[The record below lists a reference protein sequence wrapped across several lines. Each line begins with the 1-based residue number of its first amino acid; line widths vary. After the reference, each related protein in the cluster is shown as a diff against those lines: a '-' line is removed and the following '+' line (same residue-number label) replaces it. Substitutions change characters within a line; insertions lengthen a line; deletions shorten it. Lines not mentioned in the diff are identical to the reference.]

1 MHTVSR
7 ASAPTQRRPLALLA
21 LLAVVFSTMVASTTM
36 AAEKRPPNIIIIF
49 TDDQGYADVGVFG
62 AKGFETPNL
71 DRMAREGR
79 MFTHWYAAQPVCSA
93 SRAGLL
99 TGCYPNRIGIH
110 GALGPNNTHGLSD
123 KEMTIAEVC
132 KQKGYATA
140 AYGKWH
146 LGHHKQ
152 FLPVH
157 HGFDDYFGLPYSNDM
172 WPFHPTAGARF
183 PDLPLIEDDK
193 VVKAKVTGEDQ
204 KLITAWY
211 TGRAVEFIDKNKNKP
226 FFLYVPH
233 SMPHVPLY
241 VSGKFK
247 GSSEQGLYGDVIQEI
262 DWSVGE
268 ILKAVKRNGL
278 DENTLVIYT
287 SDNGP
292 WVSYGDH
299 SGSALPLREA
309 KGTAW
314 EGGVREPTIMR
325 WPGRVPAG
333 TVCDTPA
340 MNIDLLPTV
349 AHLVGAK
356 LPKHKIDGRNVWPLI
371 AGEKGAKNPHEGYW
385 FYYKQNE
392 LHAVTMGKWKLYL
405 PHTYR
410 TMGSTAGGTGG
421 TPTRY
426 LSAKVTKPELYNLA
440 DDMSE
445 TVDLAAKYPEVV
457 KRLERFAEKARA
469 ELGDRLTKR
478 KGSGVRAPG
487 QVAEAPQP
495 KKPAPG
501 NTKPKGKGKPVAK
514 KTTTPEGL
522 KPGEYAIKKEAGLVY
537 VTGEIHNQ
545 SAHDQKSIQ
554 VQFDLFDKQGKRL
567 GETSDFI
574 GNLTA
579 DATWTFRCLVLQKD
593 AATVKFARIERR

>member
-1 MHTVSR
+1 
-7 ASAPTQRRPLALLA
+7 
-21 LLAVVFSTMVASTTM
+21 
-36 AAEKRPPNIIIIF
+36 
-49 TDDQGYADVGVFG
+49 
-62 AKGFETPNL
+62 
-71 DRMAREGR
+71 
-79 MFTHWYAAQPVCSA
+79 
-93 SRAGLL
+93 
-99 TGCYPNRIGIH
+99 
-110 GALGPNNTHGLSD
+110 
-123 KEMTIAEVC
+123 
-132 KQKGYATA
+132 
-140 AYGKWH
+140 
-146 LGHHKQ
+146 
-152 FLPVH
+152 
-157 HGFDDYFGLPYSNDM
+157 
-172 WPFHPTAGARF
+172 
-183 PDLPLIEDDK
+183 
-193 VVKAKVTGEDQ
+193 
-204 KLITAWY
+204 
-211 TGRAVEFIDKNKNKP
+211 
-226 FFLYVPH
+226 
-233 SMPHVPLY
+233 MPHVPLY

-247 GSSEQGLYGDVIQEI
+247 GSSAQGLYGDVIQEI

-299 SGSALPLREA
+299 AGSALPLREA

-349 AHLVGAK
+349 AQLVGAK
-356 LPKHKIDGRNVWPLI
+356 LPKHKIDGLNVWPLI

-487 QVAEAPQP
+487 QLAEAPKP
-495 KKPAPG
+495 KTPAPG

-522 KPGEYAIKKEAGLVY
+522 KLGKYAIKKEAGLVY
-537 VTGEIHNQ
+537 VTGEIHDQ

-593 AATVKFARIERR
+593 AATAKFARIERR